1 MITIIFNTGEK
12 EFFANRRY
20 FPSEEVSRNS
30 TIERPLRFPSATLPT
45 RIPRDREGLLK
56 QLESLSRDLCIL
68 YSRMAIFRMFRAFPK
83 LKEKKKIFLEFL
95 LTKNSFSLS
104 PSLSSTPPL
113 STYSPLLSISTID
126 HENRANIPN
135 NKDVIN
141 STSQNDKIVVKEDSS
156 SQIKVRKNNENKNE
170 NENEN
175 DDLYPINQ
183 IFILIRQSC
192 AVTQR
197 TKIYLQTV
205 SMLHSI
211 SYLPQNIGSV
221 FSAGGSPMLEQLR
234 LSFTEMLSLNG
245 KTSLKVMRYLCL
257 FEYLLTYYLDI

>member
-1 MITIIFNTGEK
+1 
-12 EFFANRRY
+12 
-20 FPSEEVSRNS
+20 
-30 TIERPLRFPSATLPT
+30 
-45 RIPRDREGLLK
+45 
-56 QLESLSRDLCIL
+56 
-68 YSRMAIFRMFRAFPK
+68 MFRAFPK

-104 PSLSSTPPL
+104 P
-113 STYSPLLSISTID
+113 LLSISTID
-126 HENRANIPN
+126 HDNRANISN
-135 NKDVIN
+135 NKDAIN

-156 SQIKVRKNNENKNE
+156 SQIKVRKNNENK

>member
-1 MITIIFNTGEK
+1 
-12 EFFANRRY
+12 
-20 FPSEEVSRNS
+20 
-30 TIERPLRFPSATLPT
+30 
-45 RIPRDREGLLK
+45 
-56 QLESLSRDLCIL
+56 
-68 YSRMAIFRMFRAFPK
+68 MAIFRMFRAFPK

-95 LTKNSFSLS
+95 LTKNSFSL
-104 PSLSSTPPL
+104 PP
-113 STYSPLLSISTID
+113 PLSISTID
-126 HENRANIPN
+126 HDNRANISN

-156 SQIKVRKNNENKNE
+156 SQIKVRKNNENE

-257 FEYLLTYYLDI
+257 FEYLLTYYLDIQLFDYLLTNYYNVQ